1 MNVDRNDLMTV
12 ESSMNELGREL
23 DVRNNIIR
31 EKERKL
37 MEIEKAINETE
48 KSYDIVHLHVTLD
61 RRHHAQAV
69 KCPRIIVIASADHG
83 SALNS
88 HRSTTLHLL

>member
-23 DVRNNIIR
+23 DARNNIIR

-48 KSYDIVHLHVTLD
+48 KSYDIVHLHVT
-61 RRHHAQAV
+61 
-69 KCPRIIVIASADHG
+69 
-83 SALNS
+83 
-88 HRSTTLHLL
+88 